1 MNVDELTSIK
11 LRRETRDRLKNLGR
25 KGESYDQIIN
35 KLIEFYLE
43 RCNTNA

>member
-1 MNVDELTSIK
+1 MNVDELTYIK
-11 LRRETRDRLKNLGR
+11 LRREMRDRLRSLGR

-43 RCNTNA
+43 RCNVNA

>member
-11 LRRETRDRLKNLGR
+11 LRRETRDRLKSLGR

-43 RCNTNA
+43 RCNVNV

>member
-1 MNVDELTSIK
+1 MDELTSIK

-35 KLIEFYLE
+35 KLIDIYLE
-43 RCNTNA
+43 RCNVNA

>member
-1 MNVDELTSIK
+1 MNMDELTSIK
-11 LRRETRDRLKNLGR
+11 LRRETREKLKNLGR

-43 RCNTNA
+43 RCNVNA

>member
-11 LRRETRDRLKNLGR
+11 LRRETRDRLKSLGR

-43 RCNTNA
+43 RCNVNA